1 MNLESR
7 TSSQG
12 PVPALRR
19 LASLPARLVGAIQQ
33 ARRPLPGYYR
43 VDRVAPWLL
52 IGPALLPEDYARLS
66 ERGVTHVLD
75 LRAEHLDDATA
86 IRSLGMDWRNIA
98 IHDRLA
104 PNIDQLHEVL
114 DWLDDDIRPNG
125 VLYMHCE
132 GGLGRTPTVAIAL
145 LLQQGY
151 SLPEAHRMV
160 LAARPE
166 IAPTGPQRDWLAEA
180 SELLPRRKL
189 RSVELKDA

>member
-1 MNLESR
+1 MNLES
-7 TSSQG
+7 SAASQG
-12 PVPALRR
+12 RVPALRR
-19 LASLPARLVGAIQQ
+19 LASTPARLLRAFQD

-52 IGPALLPEDYARLS
+52 IGPALLPEDYARLT

-75 LRAEHLDDATA
+75 LRAEHFDDVAT
-86 IRSLGMDWRNIA
+86 IRRLGMEWRNLA

-104 PNIDQLHEVL
+104 PSIDQLHEVL
-114 DWLDDDIRPNG
+114 DWIDDEVRPDG

-151 SLPEAHRMV
+151 SMPEAHRMV

-166 IAPTGPQRDWLAEA
+166 IAPTGPQRDWLVEA
-180 SELLPRRKL
+180 ADILPQRRL
-189 RSVELKDA
+189 RSVERKDA